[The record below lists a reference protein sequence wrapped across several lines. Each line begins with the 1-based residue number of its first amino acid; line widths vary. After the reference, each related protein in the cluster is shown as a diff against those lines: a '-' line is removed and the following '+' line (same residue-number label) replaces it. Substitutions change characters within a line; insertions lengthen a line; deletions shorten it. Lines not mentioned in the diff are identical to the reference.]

1 MPNFVTPITLK
12 IFSTKNEITDYFNRK
27 PVKVIG
33 FVPTMG
39 ALHKGHLGLIE
50 LAKQQSTQVVCSIFV
65 NPTQFNDPKDLEKY
79 PRPITDDIRRLEE
92 VNCDILFNP
101 QVTEMYADNEKWHF
115 DMGDLEHLLEG
126 KFRPGH
132 YQGVTQVVNKLFNI
146 VKPDIAFFGQKDYQQ
161 FMVISKMVEVLEMP
175 VKLVMCPIERE
186 PDGLAMSSRNIHLTP
201 YDREHSLI
209 LSKALNWVNENF
221 GINKIDTL
229 QQQAAQMISNE
240 PGVELEYFEIADG
253 KTLHHANPA
262 SETIVVLVAARV
274 GKTRLIDN
282 VLIS

>member
-161 FMVISKMVEVLEMP
+161 VMVISKMVEALNMP

-221 GINKIDTL
+221 DINKIEVL

-253 KTLHHANPA
+253 KTLHSATPA
-262 SETIVVLVAARV
+262 SESIVALVAARV